1 MPEGVE
7 KKRRGRF
14 KMRQITAKRSAALL
28 LATLS
33 AALLLC
39 GCVESDEKSTE
50 DGPVE
55 ITFET
60 TAPAP
65 QVSEQTTQAPEATAE
80 AVLSLPAV
88 PEHILIGSGGASRML
103 APGDAEFEELYEAIT
118 ARRVQNGAY
127 AALQFGAKDK
137 QTKEHR
143 CAQVKREETY
153 AEFLYEQAAP
163 QGFSVLSQ
171 SGEQS
176 AQQCTVQR
184 ILYPL
189 SGKFPDLVFLGGD
202 SEYAD
207 LTILGFL
214 AKDEALSLQV
224 QALLQQE

>member
-1 MPEGVE
+1 
-7 KKRRGRF
+7 
-14 KMRQITAKRSAALL
+14 MRQITAKRSATLL
-28 LATLS
+28 LALLA

-39 GCVESDEKSTE
+39 GCVKSDEKST
-50 DGPVE
+50 DNGPVE

-65 QVSEQTTQAPEATAE
+65 QVSEQTTQAPEETAE
-80 AVLSLPAV
+80 PALHFPAV

-127 AALQFGAKDK
+127 DTLQLSAKDT

-163 QGFSVLSQ
+163 QGFSALSQ

-189 SGKFPDLVFLGGD
+189 SGKFSDLVFLGSD
-202 SEYAD
+202 ADYAD
-207 LTILGFL
+207 LTTLVFL
-214 AKDEALSLQV
+214 AKSEALSLRV
-224 QALLQQE
+224 QALLRQE

>member
-14 KMRQITAKRSAALL
+14 KMRQITANRSAALL
-28 LATLS
+28 LATLL

-39 GCVESDEKSTE
+39 GCVESDDKSTG

-65 QVSEQTTQAPEATAE
+65 QVSEQTTQAPEETTE
-80 AVLSLPAV
+80 PVLSLPAV
-88 PEHILIGSGGASRML
+88 PEHILIGSGGKSRMFT
-103 APGDAEFEELYEAIT
+103 PGNAEFEELYEAIT

-127 AALQFGAKDK
+127 DTLQFSAKDT
-137 QTKEHR
+137 QTREHR
-143 CAQVKREETY
+143 CVQVKREETY
-153 AEFLYEQAAP
+153 VEFLYEQAAQ
-163 QGFSVLSQ
+163 QGFSVFSQ

-214 AKDEALSLQV
+214 AKDEALFLRV